1 MPVTDET
8 LRDTRRL
15 RHWIVAAGVL
25 LVVLIIGADG
35 YEAWQDYRGAV
46 EQSDRTQIAL
56 SRAIAEQ
63 TARMV
68 QEIDVV
74 LADYSDWRG
83 AGEGAAADPQSVSDH
98 LRADVARFPFM
109 QSIVIVAA
117 SGKEFASTQDDAL
130 AGLTAGDPG
139 FLGALQRMRKDALY
153 VGRPLLND
161 RHLTFPVGRT
171 IRDRDGAYAGAVV
184 ARVAFE
190 YLTAFY
196 STISV
201 SRDASIRLVREDG
214 VVLAQYPDTAA
225 AHSNDMYVGR
235 MLAGRGNAQERSY
248 RNARLN
254 GRSQLV
260 TLRRVNNYP
269 LAIEAAQPMSSVLSS
284 WRQQETSSAIRTLTL
299 TVLVGLLLAALATA
313 LRRHD
318 RLAQERRRLERELK
332 DGQKTE
338 ALGFL
343 AASMAH
349 DFNNVLSA
357 IVGHGEIARTLV
369 NDNPRAAASVD
380 QLLSASERGRQ
391 LVKRV
396 LAFDPHRSVAYS
408 PMAVEPVVAEVLELI
423 RAALPPCIDLQAA
436 EFNAGGKILGDGTE
450 VHQVVMNL
458 CSNAVRAMPEGGR
471 LEVTVDAI
479 EVQHAREMT
488 LGTLREGRWLRLS
501 VIDTGIGLAAD
512 RLTSIFEPFQTTRP
526 AGQGMGI
533 GLTVVRNI
541 VNRMGGAVEVDSR
554 LASHA
559 GSGSGTRMSVYWPL
573 LEDSS
578 AAPSPPSQSA
588 AGRGQ
593 SVLIVDDQIELVQL
607 AEEIVASL
615 GYEAIGFADARAA
628 LEAVERD
635 PLRFDV
641 VLTDERMPSLRGTAL
656 AAAIH
661 DLRPELPVI
670 LVTGY
675 RETTT
680 DVLAEQAGIAAV
692 LEKPLRA
699 KTLEAALDRALA
711 SVSVAT

>member
-1 MPVTDET
+1 MQVTDET

-25 LVVLIIGADG
+25 LVVLIIGVDG
-35 YEAWQDYRGAV
+35 YEAWQDYRNTL
-46 EQSDRTQIAL
+46 EQSERTQIAL
-56 SRAIAEQ
+56 NRAIAEQ

-83 AGEGAAADPQSVSDH
+83 TSEGSAADPQSVSEH
-98 LRADVARFPFM
+98 LRADAARFPFM
-109 QSIVIVAA
+109 QSIVVVDAD
-117 SGKEFASTQDDAL
+117 GKEFAATQDDAL
-130 AGLTAGDPG
+130 AGLNAGDPG
-139 FLGALQRMRKDALY
+139 FLGALQRMPKDDLY
-153 VGRPLLND
+153 VGKPLSND
-161 RHLTFPVGRT
+161 KHLTFPMGRK
-171 IRDRDGAYAGAVV
+171 IRGPGGAYAGAVV

-196 STISV
+196 STLSV
-201 SRDASIRLVREDG
+201 SPDAFIRLVREDG

-225 AHSNDMYVGR
+225 SHATDMYVSR
-235 MLAGRGNAQERSY
+235 MRAGHGNAPERSY
-248 RNARLN
+248 RNAQLN
-254 GRSQLV
+254 GRTQLV

-269 LAIEAAQPMSSVLSS
+269 LVIETAQPLSSVLSS
-284 WRQQETSSAIRTLTL
+284 WRQQESSSAIRTAAL
-299 TVLVGLLLAALATA
+299 TVLVGLLLAALSSA
-313 LRRHD
+313 LRKHD

-332 DGQKTE
+332 DGQKAE

-369 NDNPRAAASVD
+369 DDNPRAAASVD
-380 QLLSASERGRQ
+380 QLLSASERARQ

-396 LAFDPHRSVAYS
+396 LTFDPHRSVAYS
-408 PMAVEPVVAEVLELI
+408 PIAVEPVVAEVLELI
-423 RAALPPCIDLQAA
+423 RAALPPSISLHAA
-436 EFNAGGKILGDGTE
+436 RLNACGKILGDATE
-450 VHQVVMNL
+450 LHQVVMNL

-471 LEVTVDAI
+471 LDVSVDAI

-488 LGTLREGRWLRLS
+488 LGSLHAGRWLRLS

-533 GLTVVRNI
+533 GLTVVRNL
-541 VNRMGGAVEVDSR
+541 VGRMGGAVEVDSR
-554 LASHA
+554 CASH
-559 GSGSGTRMSVYWPL
+559 GGPGSGTRMSVYWPL
-573 LEDSS
+573 LDASS
-578 AAPSPPSQSA
+578 AATPPPLQPA
-588 AGRGQ
+588 GGRGQ

-607 AEEIVASL
+607 AEEMVASL

-628 LEAVERD
+628 LEAFERD

-641 VLTDERMPSLRGTAL
+641 VLTDERMPALRGTAL

-661 DLRPELPVI
+661 DLRSDLPVI

-680 DVLAEQAGIAAV
+680 DALAAQAGITAV

-699 KTLEAALDRALA
+699 KTLEAALDRALR

>member
-1 MPVTDET
+1 MQVTDET

-25 LVVLIIGADG
+25 LVVLIVGVDG
-35 YEAWQDYRGAV
+35 YEAWQDYRSTV
-46 EQSDRTQIAL
+46 EQSDRTQVAL

-83 AGEGAAADPQSVSDH
+83 TSEGTAADPQSVSDH
-98 LRADVARFPFM
+98 LRADAARFPFM
-109 QSIVIVAA
+109 QSIVIVDAG
-117 SGKEFASTQDDAL
+117 GKEFAATQDDAL
-130 AGLTAGDPG
+130 AGLNAGDPG
-139 FLGALQRMRKDALY
+139 FLSGLQRMKQDDLY

-161 RHLTFPVGRT
+161 EHLTFPMGRK
-171 IRDRDGAYAGAVV
+171 IRDREGAYAGAVV

-225 AHSNDMYVGR
+225 SHSNDTYVSR
-235 MLAGRGNAQERSY
+235 MLTDRSHAQERSY
-248 RNARLN
+248 RNAQLN
-254 GRSQLV
+254 GRAQLV

-269 LAIEAAQPMSSVLSS
+269 LVIEAAQPMSSVLDS
-284 WRQQETSSAIRTLTL
+284 WRQQETSSAIRTLAL
-299 TVLVGLLLAALATA
+299 TVLVGLLLAGLSNA

-318 RLAQERRRLERELK
+318 RLAKERRRLERELK
-332 DGQKTE
+332 DGQKAE

-369 NDNPRAAASVD
+369 DDNPRAVASVD
-380 QLLSASERGRQ
+380 QLLSASERARQ

-408 PMAVEPVVAEVLELI
+408 PIAVEPVVTEVLELI
-423 RAALPPCIDLQAA
+423 RAALPRSIDLPAA
-436 EFNAGGKILGDGTE
+436 TFKPCGKILGDATE

-479 EVQHAREMT
+479 DVQHAREMT
-488 LGTLREGRWLRLS
+488 LGSLHAGRWLRLS
-501 VIDTGIGLAAD
+501 VSDTGIGLAAD

-526 AGQGMGI
+526 SGQGTGI

-554 LASHA
+554 MASHA
-559 GSGSGTRMSVYWPL
+559 SSGSGTRMSVYWPL
-573 LEDSS
+573 LDESS
-578 AAPSPPSQSA
+578 EATPPQPQPA
-588 AGRGQ
+588 GGRGE
-593 SVLIVDDQIELVQL
+593 SVLIVDDETELVQL
-607 AEEIVASL
+607 AEEMVASL

-628 LEAVERD
+628 LEAFERN
-635 PLRFDV
+635 PVRFDV
-641 VLTDERMPSLRGTAL
+641 VLTDERMPALRGTAL

-661 DLRPELPVI
+661 DLRPDVPII
-670 LVTGY
+670 LVTGC
-675 RETTT
+675 REATT
-680 DVLAEQAGIAAV
+680 DALAERAGIAAI

-699 KTLEAALDRALA
+699 KTLQAALDRTLA

>member
-1 MPVTDET
+1 MQVTDET

-25 LVVLIIGADG
+25 LVLLIVGVDG
-35 YEAWQDYRGAV
+35 YEAWQDYRSTV

-83 AGEGAAADPQSVSDH
+83 TSEGSAADSQSVSDH

-109 QSIVIVAA
+109 QSIVIVDADDN
-117 SGKEFASTQDDAL
+117 EFAATQDDAL
-130 AGLTAGDPG
+130 AGLNAGDPG
-139 FLGALQRMRKDALY
+139 FLGALHRMKQDDLY

-161 RHLTFPVGRT
+161 THLTFAMGRK

-190 YLTAFY
+190 YLTSFY

-214 VVLAQYPDTAA
+214 VVLAQYPDIAA
-225 AHSNDMYVGR
+225 AHSNDTYVSR
-235 MLAGRGNAQERSY
+235 LLADGDKAQERSY
-248 RNARLN
+248 RNAQLN
-254 GRSQLV
+254 GRAQLV

-269 LAIEAAQPMSSVLSS
+269 LVIEAAQPMSSVLSS
-284 WRQQETSSAIRTLTL
+284 WRQQETSSAARTLTL
-299 TVLVGLLLAALATA
+299 TVLVALLLAALSSA

-318 RLAQERRRLERELK
+318 RLEKTRRRLERELK
-332 DGQKTE
+332 DGQKAE

-369 NDNPRAAASVD
+369 DDNPRAAASVD
-380 QLLSASERGRQ
+380 HLLSATERARQ

-408 PMAVEPVVAEVLELI
+408 PIAVEPVVAEVLELI
-423 RAALPPCIDLQAA
+423 RAALPQSISLQAPA
-436 EFNAGGKILGDGTE
+436 FNPSGKILGDATE

-458 CSNAVRAMPEGGR
+458 CSNAVRAMPDGGR

-479 EVQHAREMT
+479 DVQHGREMT
-488 LGTLREGRWLRLS
+488 LGSLHAGRWLRLS
-501 VIDTGIGLAAD
+501 VIDTGVGLAAD

-526 AGQGMGI
+526 SGQGTGI

-554 LASHA
+554 MASHA

-573 LEDSS
+573 LDAAS
-578 AAPSPPSQSA
+578 AATPPPPQPA
-588 AGRGQ
+588 GGRGE
-593 SVLIVDDQIELVQL
+593 SVLIVDDEIELVQL
-607 AEEIVASL
+607 AEEMVASL

-628 LEAVERD
+628 LEAFERD
-635 PLRFDV
+635 PMRFDV

-661 DLRPELPVI
+661 DLRPDVPIL
-670 LVTGY
+670 LVTGC
-675 RETTT
+675 REAAT
-680 DVLAEQAGIAAV
+680 DALADQAGIAAV

-699 KTLEAALDRALA
+699 KTLQAALDRALA